1 MRKKK
6 NIEEELNEFLK
17 KWDVDK
23 MIAFLADVIPLIELY
38 DVDEKNN
45 WLRDLVGK
53 ENELNVR
60 VIRTIYLIS
69 RLAEFHGADLC
80 GVKINFKDLWKRLEN
95 CLKEE

>member
-69 RLAEFHGADLC
+69 RLAEFHGADIC